1 MLKSSVKS
9 LRSLDAGW
17 DAGAV
22 GQARYEMC
30 SGMFH
35 ALSPCEPVREFW
47 AGNRLGTCQLSN
59 SADEEIF
66 LSQFL
71 VSAPEKQDSRK
82 QSQSIFFF

>member
-1 MLKSSVKS
+1 MFKVFCEKAQEPGQ
-9 LRSLDAGW
+9 LDG
-17 DAGAV
+17 
-22 GQARYEMC
+22 RYEMC

-35 ALSPCEPVREFW
+35 ALSPREHVREFW

-71 VSAPEKQDSRK
+71 VSAPDKQDSRK
-82 QSQSIFFF
+82 QSQSIYFF